1 MKRNSAMK
9 NRFSRTDAAA
19 AVTFVF
25 LAFFLL
31 SAAFYND
38 AAIADEANY
47 LTLGLRLTNG
57 DGPLV
62 QEWHLAQLP
71 AIFYYCI
78 YSPFV
83 RLTGGTEG
91 IILYSRLAFVVVD
104 LAAFC
109 WFYRKLRDLG
119 AAAVIAPALL
129 CADQFFGFTA
139 LNYYNVAQ
147 LGVAALV
154 ILFFFEKKELS
165 RLRLVL
171 IGVLISFLVIYEIS
185 LAALYPVFCALV
197 LIREIGKKKN
207 KNRFGP
213 YARLIDGRVW
223 LWTAVG
229 ITVSAALF
237 ALYLQCTSGI
247 ANIIRTVPEL
257 FTDSEYEMTAI
268 GNGAWAAKFADCAAV
283 LGIPLMTAL
292 PLFAILCAVLKK
304 KKNTPAVKTAL
315 TFCAFALMLV
325 CYAVIFARLASH
337 FKNDA
342 MPFEF
347 TIKQYAGNA
356 IPVYVFGLVFY
367 ILSDKKQPGIF
378 AFWIAAAALSF
389 CMDYVSDVTLG
400 FGGRL
405 AYFPAVC
412 YALSLLR
419 ELREE
424 RVQTAGAAV
433 SPAILKIVAGLAVL
447 LLACQ
452 AGNLFFS
459 RNYCF
464 INARNLTDASVVTV
478 EKGPYRGVRTT
489 ADLARWYDAI
499 LADLDDYKAVD
510 GGVAYVAAHIPF
522 TYLYLEQQIGTYS
535 TNFVDTDIPER
546 ISRYW
551 ELNPE
556 KRPTHIYV
564 PYYALFSEYDETM
577 ASVEKLGRCSLT
589 EGNGGTIVKIEEWY

>member
-1 MKRNSAMK
+1 MKRDTTLK

-25 LAFFLL
+25 LGFFLL

-91 IILYSRLAFVVVD
+91 IILYSRLAFVAVD
-104 LAAFC
+104 LAFYC
-109 WFYRKLRDLG
+109 WAYRKLRDLG

-147 LGVAALV
+147 LGVAALA
-154 ILFFFEKKELS
+154 ILFFFHKKELS
-165 RLRLVL
+165 RIRLVL
-171 IGVLISFLVIYEIS
+171 IGALISFLVIYEIS
-185 LAALYPVFCALV
+185 LAALYPIYCLLV
-197 LIREIGKKKN
+197 LVRERGKKKN
-207 KNRFGP
+207 KDYFGA
-213 YARLIDGRVW
+213 YSALIDGRTW

-229 ITVSAALF
+229 IAVCAALF
-237 ALYLQCTSGI
+237 ALYLQLTSGI
-247 ANIIRTVPEL
+247 GNIIRNVPEL
-257 FTDSEYEMTAI
+257 FTDSEYEMSAL
-268 GNGAWAAKFADCAAV
+268 GNSAWAAKFADCAAV
-283 LGIPLMTAL
+283 LGVPLMTAL
-292 PLFAILCAVLKK
+292 PLFTVLCAVLKK

-315 TFCAFALMLV
+315 TFCAFALMLLY
-325 CYAVIFARLASH
+325 YAVVFARLAWH

-342 MPFEF
+342 MPLEF

-356 IPVYVFGLVFY
+356 IGVYVFGLVFH
-367 ILSDKKQPGIF
+367 ILSDRKDRGMF
-378 AFWIAAAALSF
+378 AFWIAAAALSL

-405 AYFPAVC
+405 AYFPAVF

-419 ELREE
+419 ELREA
-424 RVQTAGAAV
+424 RGQTAGTDRSAAI
-433 SPAILKIVAGLAVL
+433 PRIAAILAVL

-452 AGNLFFS
+452 TGDLFFS

-464 INARNLTDASVVTV
+464 INTRKLTDTSIVTV

-489 ADLARWYDAI
+489 AELARWYDDI
-499 LADLDDYKAVD
+499 LADLDEYRSID
-510 GGVAYVAAHIPF
+510 GGIAYVAAHIPF

-564 PYYALFSEYDETM
+564 PYYALFSEYDETVG
-577 ASVEKLGRCSLT
+577 SLEKLGRSRKT
-589 EGNGGTIVKIEEWY
+589 EGRGGTIVEILEWY